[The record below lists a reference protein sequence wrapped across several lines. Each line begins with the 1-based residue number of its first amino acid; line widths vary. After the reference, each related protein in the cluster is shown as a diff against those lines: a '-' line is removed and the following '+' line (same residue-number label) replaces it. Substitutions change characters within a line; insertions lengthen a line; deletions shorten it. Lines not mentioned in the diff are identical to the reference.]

1 MDNLNELIQRA
12 QKGDRD
18 AFGQIY
24 TLFYRRIFRYCKFN
38 TENDQ
43 TAADIS
49 QETFLKA
56 WKSLP
61 TFSTRGGSLQAYLF
75 KIARNLIIDLSRKKE
90 PLPLTGYPEIESE
103 VSLTESIENQY
114 DARMVKLAIDQLNE
128 KDRQI
133 IILRYFEEL
142 TTAEVAKIVGM
153 RVGALRVRIHR
164 VLNKLKDLIQD

>member
-1 MDNLNELIQRA
+1 MDDLNELIQRA

-24 TLFYRRIFRYCKFN
+24 TLFYQRIFRYCKFN

-75 KIARNLIIDLSRKKE
+75 KIARNLIIDLSRKKK
-90 PLPLTGYPEIESE
+90 PLPLTGYQEIESE
-103 VSLTESIENQY
+103 ISLTESIENQD
-114 DARMVKLAIDQLNE
+114 DARTVKLAIDKLNE

-142 TTAEVAKIVGM
+142 TTAEVAKIVGL